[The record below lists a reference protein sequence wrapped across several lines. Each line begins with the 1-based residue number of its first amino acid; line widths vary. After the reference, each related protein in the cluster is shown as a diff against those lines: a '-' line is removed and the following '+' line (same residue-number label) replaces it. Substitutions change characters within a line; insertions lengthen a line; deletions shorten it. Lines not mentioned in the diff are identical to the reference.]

1 MEELNV
7 SDRIIYGCFPVNS
20 PTKLI
25 ANIFLRV
32 YAYVS
37 EAANLACSW
46 KKEKNNRYDLD
57 WVKS

>member
-7 SDRIIYGCFPVNS
+7 SERIINSCFPVNS

-32 YAYVS
+32 YAYVFRS
-37 EAANLACSW
+37 CQPRMFL
-46 KKEKNNRYDLD
+46 KEGEK
-57 WVKS
+57 